1 MDKRKENKGTIGN
14 NGGRKSKADEQK
26 LIEKLS
32 PLESTAHAKLK
43 ENIDLGKEWAIKL
56 FFDYMY
62 GKPKQMI
69 EQKNINYDAGELTPE
84 DIKLINE
91 NLERTY

>member
-1 MDKRKENKGTIGN
+1 MITTKGGARENS
-14 NGGRKSKADEQK
+14 GRKSKADEQK

-32 PLESTAHAKLK
+32 PLEQTAHDKLK
-43 ENIDLGKEWAIKL
+43 ENIESGKEWAIKL

>member
-1 MDKRKENKGTIGN
+1 
-14 NGGRKSKADEQK
+14 
-26 LIEKLS
+26 
-32 PLESTAHAKLK
+32 
-43 ENIDLGKEWAIKL
+43 
-56 FFDYMY
+56 MY

>member
-1 MDKRKENKGTIGN
+1 MDKRKENRGTIGN
-14 NGGRKSKADEQK
+14 NGGRKSKAEEQK

-32 PLESTAHAKLK
+32 PLEDTAHAKLK
-43 ENIDLGKEWAIKL
+43 ESIDLGKEWAIKL

-84 DIKLINE
+84 DVKLINE

>member
-14 NGGRKSKADEQK
+14 NGGRKSKAEEQK

-32 PLESTAHAKLK
+32 PLEQTAHDKLK

-84 DIKLINE
+84 DVKLINE

>member
-32 PLESTAHAKLK
+32 PLEQTAHDKLK
-43 ENIDLGKEWAIKL
+43 ENIESGKEWAIKL

>member
-1 MDKRKENKGTIGN
+1 MENKLGGARE
-14 NGGRKSKADEQK
+14 GAGRKSKAEEQK

-32 PLESTAHAKLK
+32 PLEDTAHAKLK
-43 ENIDLGKEWAIKL
+43 ENISLGKEWAIKL

>member
-1 MDKRKENKGTIGN
+1 MENKLGGARE
-14 NGGRKSKADEQK
+14 GAGRKSKAEEQK

-32 PLESTAHAKLK
+32 PLESTAHEKLK

>member
-1 MDKRKENKGTIGN
+1 MDKRKENRGTIGN
-14 NGGRKSKADEQK
+14 NGGRKSKAEEQK

-32 PLESTAHAKLK
+32 PLEETAHAKLK
-43 ENIDLGKEWAIKL
+43 ENIESGKEWAIKL

-84 DIKLINE
+84 DVILINE

>member
-1 MDKRKENKGTIGN
+1 MEKSKGGARPN
-14 NGGRKSKADEQK
+14 SGRKSKAEEQQ

-32 PLESTAHAKLK
+32 PLEPTAHEKLK
-43 ENIDLGKEWAIKL
+43 EAIEEGKEWAVKL

-69 EQKNINYDAGELTPE
+69 ENKNINYDAGVLTPE
-84 DIKLINE
+84 EAKMINE
-91 NLERTY
+91 QLNSTY